1 MCMVNKTKRDM
12 QIQQAERMKSGYN
25 GLLWETGLTGKL
37 EYFFSITTPPTCN
50 KRCQVYSI
58 DPDKICFYC
67 YSCAAMKYRKAF
79 HEKLIQNYLQLKEV
93 LPVEALPIIRLPYER
108 IESHGDVDT
117 VNQVINYFNICNKNP
132 DTQFTVWSKN
142 PDIYAK
148 AIAAGYEKPK
158 NLIFV
163 LSSFFLN
170 VVADPSKWPF
180 VDIVFTVF
188 TADYAIEH
196 NIKIHCG
203 GQKCI
208 NCLECYTPAPGIRY
222 INEMLKSDQ
231 KKYYK
236 MLADIQGR
244 EADNK

>member
-1 MCMVNKTKRDM
+1 MYMSKRDK
-12 QIQQAERMKSGYN
+12 QIEQASRMKSGYN

-50 KRCQVYSI
+50 SRCQVYRI
-58 DPDKICFYC
+58 DPNKICANC
-67 YSCAAMKYRKAF
+67 YSCAAMNYRKAF
-79 HEKLIQNYLQLKEV
+79 REKLVQNYLQLKEV
-93 LPVEALPIIRLPYER
+93 LPMEALPVINLPYER
-108 IESHGDVDT
+108 IESHGDVDN

-142 PDIYAK
+142 PDLYDK
-148 AIAAGYEKPK
+148 AIKAGHAKPK

-163 LSSFFLN
+163 LSSFFKN
-170 VVADPSKWPF
+170 VVADPGKWPF

-188 TADYAIEH
+188 TAEYAIEH
-196 NIKIHCG
+196 DIIINCG

-208 NCLECYTPAPGIRY
+208 NCLTCYTPAPGIRY

-231 KKYYK
+231 KRYYK
-236 MLADIQGR
+236 MLAEKLKR
-244 EADNK
+244 EAENK